1 MTAPLTVVIILLLLK
16 RSVMLGVFIRQLAS
30 NQVIHW
36 FGFEDKSVIF
46 TWVLRLIL
54 DLAVIIIYKT
64 QYAYAE

>member
-1 MTAPLTVVIILLLLK
+1 MTTPLAIVITLLLFK
-16 RSVMLGVFIRQLAS
+16 RSVMVAVFIRQLAS
-30 NQVIHW
+30 DHVIHW

-64 QYAYAE
+64 